1 MIIKII
7 TKRLKN
13 ILLITISSIIAFS
26 YSNSP
31 LLSQNVRLGIDVLMS
46 DEIGVVQ
53 NKRIALFTNQS
64 GINIKG
70 IPTAE
75 ILSQDIR
82 VDLRKIFVPEH
93 GYYTTIPAG
102 EPVSNDSIFG
112 TPIVSLYGSLKIPN
126 KKILSNI
133 DAVVVDIQ
141 DIGVRSYTYISS
153 LLYLIQG
160 CAENNVEVIILDRPN
175 PLGGL
180 VVDGNLPENKFK
192 SFVSL
197 VPTTYIHGCTIG
209 ELAMMIN
216 GELWTENKK
225 QCNLTVVTMEGWE
238 RWMAWDD
245 TGLMWIPTSPHVP
258 TANSVRGIA
267 TLGTIGEL
275 GIISIGIGTTSPFGY
290 IGSPYLNLKNI
301 RVEYEGIYLQHTY
314 YRPFYGMFSGKDV
327 EGYYLKFN
335 LSNHLKPYT
344 TGLLILR
351 ELVNNNPTL
360 LSESNLKTQS
370 KDMFQKVTGTD
381 KILNALKS
389 NLPEEMIIS
398 LTSEGVLE
406 FLKIRQKYLLY

>member
-1 MIIKII
+1 MIVKIT
-7 TKRLKN
+7 TKQLKS
-13 ILLITISSIIAFS
+13 ILLITICSVTFLFS
-26 YSNSP
+26 NYNS
-31 LLSQNVRLGIDVLMS
+31 LQSQNVRLGIDILLS
-46 DEIGVVQ
+46 EEISVVQ

-64 GINIKG
+64 GINVKG
-70 IPTAE
+70 VPTAE
-75 ILSQDIR
+75 LMSKDIR
-82 VDLRKIFVPEH
+82 IDLRKIFVPEH
-93 GYYTTIPAG
+93 GYFTTIPAG

-112 TPIVSLYGSLKIPN
+112 TPIVSLYGPLKIPN
-126 KKILSNI
+126 KKILTGI

-160 CAENNVEVIILDRPN
+160 CAENNVEVIVLDRPN

-180 VVDGNLPENKFK
+180 VVDGNLPEKKFK

-216 GELWTENKK
+216 GELWTETKK

-290 IGSPYLNLKNI
+290 IGSPYLNLDSLK
-301 RVEYEGIYLQHTY
+301 VDYEGIYLQHTY

-327 EGYYLKFN
+327 NGFYLKFN

-351 ELVNNNPTL
+351 ELVKNNPTI
-360 LSESNLKTQS
+360 LSTENLKSNS
-370 KDMFQKVTGTD
+370 KEMFQKVTGTD
-381 KILNALKS
+381 KILNAIKS
-389 NLPEEMIIS
+389 TLPEEMIVT
-398 LTSEGVLE
+398 LANEGMIE
-406 FLKIRQKYLLY
+406 FLNIRQKYLLY

>member
-1 MIIKII
+1 MTLK
-7 TKRLKN
+7 TTTRPLKN
-13 ILLITISSIIAFS
+13 ILLIIISSLAILFIS
-26 YSNSP
+26 ISP
-31 LLSQNVRLGIDVLMS
+31 LRSQNVKLGIDILMG
-46 DEIGVVQ
+46 DEIGVVL

-64 GINIKG
+64 GINAKG
-70 IPTAE
+70 VPTAE
-75 ILSQDIR
+75 ILSKDPR

-126 KKILSNI
+126 KKILQDI

-180 VVDGNLPENKFK
+180 VVDGNLPEKKFK

-209 ELAMMIN
+209 EIAMMIN
-216 GELWTENKK
+216 GELWTDSKK

-238 RWMAWDD
+238 RWMAWED

-275 GIISIGIGTTSPFGY
+275 GVISIGIGTTSPFGY
-290 IGSPYLNLKNI
+290 IGSPYLRFENMK
-301 RVEYEGIYLQHTY
+301 VDYEGIYLQHTY
-314 YRPFYGMFSGKDV
+314 YRPFYGMYSGKDV
-327 EGYYLKFN
+327 EGFYLKFN

-351 ELVNNNPTL
+351 ELVKNNPTML
-360 LSESNLKTQS
+360 AENNLKKES
-370 KDMFQKVTGTD
+370 KDMFNKVTGTD
-381 KILNALKS
+381 KILNAIQS
-389 NLPEEMIIS
+389 NLPEEM
-398 LTSEGVLE
+398 LVNLANEGLIE
-406 FLKIRQKYLLY
+406 FLNVRKKYLLY

>member
-1 MIIKII
+1 MIIKIT
-7 TKRLKN
+7 TKQLKS
-13 ILLITISSIIAFS
+13 ILLITICSVTFLFS
-26 YSNSP
+26 NYNS
-31 LLSQNVRLGIDVLMS
+31 LHSQNVRLGIDILLS
-46 DEIGVVQ
+46 EEISVVQ

-64 GINIKG
+64 GINVKG
-70 IPTAE
+70 VPTAE
-75 ILSQDIR
+75 LMSKDIR
-82 VDLRKIFVPEH
+82 IDLRKIFVPEH
-93 GYYTTIPAG
+93 GYFTTIPAG

-112 TPIVSLYGSLKIPN
+112 TPIVSLYGPLKIPN
-126 KKILSNI
+126 KKILTGI

-141 DIGVRSYTYISS
+141 DIGVRSNTYISS

-160 CAENNVEVIILDRPN
+160 CAENNVEVIVLDRPN

-180 VVDGNLPENKFK
+180 VVDGNLPEKKFK

-216 GELWTENKK
+216 GELWTETKK

-290 IGSPYLNLKNI
+290 IGSPYLNLDSLK
-301 RVEYEGIYLQHTY
+301 VDYEGIYLQHTY

-327 EGYYLKFN
+327 NGFYLKFN

-351 ELVNNNPTL
+351 ELVKNNPTL
-360 LSESNLKTQS
+360 LSTENLKSNS
-370 KDMFQKVTGTD
+370 KEMFQKVTGTD
-381 KILNALKS
+381 KILNAIKS
-389 NLPEEMIIS
+389 TLPEEMIVT
-398 LTSEGVLE
+398 LANEGMIE
-406 FLKIRQKYLLY
+406 FLNIRQKYLLY

>member
-1 MIIKII
+1 MIITI
-7 TKRLKN
+7 TTKQLKS
-13 ILLITISSIIAFS
+13 ILLITICSVTFLFS
-26 YSNSP
+26 NYNS
-31 LLSQNVRLGIDVLMS
+31 LHSQNVRLGIDILLS
-46 DEIGVVQ
+46 EEISVVQ

-64 GINIKG
+64 GINVKG
-70 IPTAE
+70 VPTAE
-75 ILSQDIR
+75 LMSKDIR
-82 VDLRKIFVPEH
+82 IDLRKIFVPEH
-93 GYYTTIPAG
+93 GYFTTIPAG

-112 TPIVSLYGSLKIPN
+112 TPIVSLYGPLKIPN
-126 KKILSNI
+126 KKILTGI

-160 CAENNVEVIILDRPN
+160 CAENNVEVIVLDRPN

-180 VVDGNLPENKFK
+180 VVDGNLPEKKFK

-216 GELWTENKK
+216 GELWTETKK

-290 IGSPYLNLKNI
+290 IGSPYLNLDSLK
-301 RVEYEGIYLQHTY
+301 VDYEGIYLQHTY

-327 EGYYLKFN
+327 NGFYLKFN

-351 ELVNNNPTL
+351 ELVKNNPTL
-360 LSESNLKTQS
+360 LSTENLKSNS
-370 KDMFQKVTGTD
+370 KEMFQKVTGTD
-381 KILNALKS
+381 KILNAIKS
-389 NLPEEMIIS
+389 TLPEEMIVT
-398 LTSEGVLE
+398 LANEGMIE
-406 FLKIRQKYLLY
+406 FLNIRQKYLLY